1 MKTKELRSA
10 SELELEQA
18 LADSMEELYNLRFQ
32 QATDRIENP
41 GRMKQIRKDIARIRT
56 VMRERREK

>member
-18 LADSMEELYNLRFQ
+18 LTDSMEELYNLRFQ

-41 GRMKQIRKDIARIRT
+41 GRMKQIRKDIARIKT